1 MSSGDMGGS
10 ENMGESKLKP
20 CPFCGGN
27 TKMIDTALKI
37 IFWVRCTE
45 CGASIS
51 AYGNIED
58 AERAWNN
65 RAGKE
70 GEAE

>member
-1 MSSGDMGGS
+1 
-10 ENMGESKLKP
+10 
-20 CPFCGGN
+20 
-27 TKMIDTALKI
+27 MIDTALKI